1 VADIGGFLS
10 FPDLPD
16 VVVIS
21 ADDDS
26 SLDFARGNRLVEA
39 LRNCNPAHLVRVQNP
54 GLSQYNLCTSQF
66 NKLSKNFRFCI
77 FKG

>member
-1 VADIGGFLS
+1 VITN

-16 VVVIS
+16 IVVIS

-39 LRNCNPAHLVRVQNP
+39 LRNGNPAHLVRVQNP
-54 GLSQYNLCTSQF
+54 GLLQYNLCTSQF
-66 NKLSKNFRFCI
+66 NKLLTILRLCI
-77 FKG
+77 FKGV